1 MSNEAEIS
9 KAKSTVFELSVVK
22 APDDPGN
29 LWLVDSGSSNAN
41 RVVRTVDFV
50 RFTKD
55 STALLLLRM
64 AHGTGIADTVAV
76 NVVGREL
83 MGAEPAGSATT
94 NSEQ

>member
-1 MSNEAEIS
+1 MSNEAEVS
-9 KAKSTVFELSVVK
+9 NAESSVFELSVVTS
-22 APDDPGN
+22 PDDPGN
-29 LWLVDSGSSNAN
+29 LWLVDSGSSDAN

-50 RFTKD
+50 RFAKD
-55 STALLLLRM
+55 TTALSLLGM